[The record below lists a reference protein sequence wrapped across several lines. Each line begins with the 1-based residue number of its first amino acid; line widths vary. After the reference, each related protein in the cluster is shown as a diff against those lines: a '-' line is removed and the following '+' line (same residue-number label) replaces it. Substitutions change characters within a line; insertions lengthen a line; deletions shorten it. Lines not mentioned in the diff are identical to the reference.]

1 MREHSRFV
9 GGNTPFGGWVFGG
22 VERDVRCG
30 DNSGHCFG
38 VLGGERMFT
47 MADENKDEKGE
58 FRGELTSNDTEP
70 VTKEPTLKEKVETV
84 EISSMKPSA
93 TEYTK

>member
-1 MREHSRFV
+1 
-9 GGNTPFGGWVFGG
+9 
-22 VERDVRCG
+22 
-30 DNSGHCFG
+30 
-38 VLGGERMFT
+38 

>member
-1 MREHSRFV
+1 
-9 GGNTPFGGWVFGG
+9 
-22 VERDVRCG
+22 
-30 DNSGHCFG
+30 
-38 VLGGERMFT
+38 
-47 MADENKDEKGE
+47 MAEDMKQDGKELKGE
-58 FRGELTSNDTEP
+58 MTSNETEP